1 MTETFVDTS
10 FVIAV
15 VNRRDQHHAEA
26 VGLADLYDGEPLVT
40 TEAVLLEIGNAL
52 AKRYR
57 AEAVATIEDFLESA
71 EVTVVRID
79 MGLFERGFDLY
90 KTHMDKT
97 WGFIDCLS
105 FVVMKER
112 GIVDALTTDD
122 DFRQAGFN
130 PLFQQ
135 RGTA

>member
-1 MTETFVDTS
+1 LTETFVDTS

-52 AKRYR
+52 AKQYR
-57 AEAVATIEDFLESA
+57 AEAVAMIEDFLESE
-71 EVTVVRID
+71 EVTVVRIEK
-79 MGLFERGFDLY
+79 GLFERGFALY
-90 KTHMDKT
+90 KTYLDKT
-97 WGFIDCLS
+97 WGLIDCLS
-105 FVVMKER
+105 FVVMQER
-112 GIVDALTTDD
+112 GIVDVLTTDD

-135 RGTA
+135 RGKA

>member
-1 MTETFVDTS
+1 MTETF
-10 FVIAV
+10 
-15 VNRRDQHHAEA
+15 
-26 VGLADLYDGEPLVT
+26 
-40 TEAVLLEIGNAL
+40 
-52 AKRYR
+52 
-57 AEAVATIEDFLESA
+57 EDFLASA
-71 EVTVVRID
+71 EVTLVRMD
-79 MGLFERGFDLY
+79 RSLFERGFDLY
-90 KTHMDKT
+90 KTHLDKT

-122 DFRQAGFN
+122 DFRQARFN